1 MHVLRRALRGARIPL
16 ALTVLVAA
24 AAPQFAGADLIYQ
37 PYGHWNGKK
46 IYLSPARH
54 EDAGHR
60 GECGT
65 LTENQLAY
73 YEAVDAATGSYY
85 RGRYRPSSPF
95 RNLRARGYK
104 IRIGTGTLRS
114 AIRNSNAWGATR
126 HIPIHS
132 NADVAN
138 QCGRTDRTRF
148 GTLGI
153 YRVGSTRGKDLAT
166 KLVRVLG
173 VEPRTPYTRDRPSPG
188 TNDHTCFNPGDPCT
202 TIDLGELREVNAPAA
217 YMEMEFHTWNTGYN
231 WLFEDWYW
239 AWRFGRA
246 IDLHLGYPR

>member
-1 MHVLRRALRGARIPL
+1 MGRSVRALRGLVVPVAL
-16 ALTVLVAA
+16 ALVVVVS
-24 AAPQFAGADLIYQ
+24 APELAGADRIFQ

-54 EDAGHR
+54 EDAGQR

-65 LTENQLAY
+65 LTENQLAF
-73 YEAVDAATGSYY
+73 YEAYDAATGNWY
-85 RGRYRPSSPF
+85 RGRYRPASPW

-104 IRIGTGTLRS
+104 VRIGTGTLAS
-114 AIRNSNAWGATR
+114 AIANSNSWGATR

-132 NADVAN
+132 NADVADA
-138 QCGRTDRTRF
+138 CGRTDASRF

-153 YRVGSTRGKDLAT
+153 YRVGSAKGRDLAT

-173 VEPRTPYTRDRPSPG
+173 VEARTAGTADRPSPG
-188 TNDHTCFNPGDPCT
+188 THDFTCYNPGQPCT
-202 TIDLGELREVNAPAA
+202 TIDLGELRETNAPAA
-217 YMEMEFHTWNTGYN
+217 YMEMEFHTWNTGYE